1 MQGATSTSVSEKQ
14 LQNETETIFVKIVKM
29 MQFKNYFILVLMETG
44 LCVLPKGLNVIKLR
58 ANLPKH
64 YS

>member
-44 LCVLPKGLNVIKLR
+44 LCVLPRGSKCNKTQ
-58 ANLPKH
+58 
-64 YS
+64 S